1 MIVSKMLYTP
11 YILLADDDPDDRD
24 SLIHPFL
31 QQNPGV
37 RVVCFGDGREL
48 LSFLQACPDDEL
60 PVLILMD
67 YKMPYVTAAEI
78 LQSLAADPRYDA
90 IPKLVWSTS
99 GRAEYVDRCVQHGAS
114 QYFTKPNSL
123 PELASIVDRMTG
135 VFRSQF
141 PLPAF

>member
-1 MIVSKMLYTP
+1 MYTP

-37 RVVCFGDGREL
+37 RVVSFGDGREV
-48 LSFLQACPDDEL
+48 LSFLEACPDTEL

-67 YKMPYVTAAEI
+67 YKMPNVTAADI
-78 LQSLAADPRYDA
+78 LERLASDPRYTN

-99 GRAEYVDRCVQHGAS
+99 GRAEYDERCVRHGAS

-123 PELASIVDRMTG
+123 PELASIVERMTG
-135 VFRSQF
+135 VFRNRLS
-141 PLPAF
+141 LPVM

>member
-1 MIVSKMLYTP
+1 MIVSKMYTP

-24 SLIHPFL
+24 SLIHSFL

-37 RVVCFGDGREL
+37 RVVSFGDGRDL
-48 LSFLQACPDDEL
+48 VSFLLACPDDEL

-78 LQSLAADPRYDA
+78 LETLAADPRYDG

-99 GRAEYVDRCVQHGAS
+99 GRAEYVDRCVQRGAS

-123 PELASIVDRMTG
+123 PELASIVERMTG
-135 VFRSQF
+135 VFRSRL
-141 PLPAF
+141 PLPAM

>member
-1 MIVSKMLYTP
+1 MTVRKNYSP
-11 YILLADDDPDDRD
+11 YILLADDDPDDRE

-37 RVVCFGDGREL
+37 RVVSFGDGREL
-48 LSFLQACPDDEL
+48 LNFLETCPDDEL

-67 YKMPYVTAAEI
+67 YKMPYVTAADI
-78 LQSLAADPRYDA
+78 LERLAADPRYTR

-99 GRAEYVDRCVQHGAS
+99 GRAEYVDRCVERGAS

-123 PELASIVDRMTG
+123 PELASIVERMTR
-135 VFRSQF
+135 VFRNHFQLS
-141 PLPAF
+141 PL

>member
-1 MIVSKMLYTP
+1 MYTP

-37 RVVCFGDGREL
+37 RVVSFGDGREL
-48 LSFLQACPDDEL
+48 LSFLLACPDDEL

-67 YKMPYVTAAEI
+67 YKMPYVTAAEL
-78 LQSLAADPRYDA
+78 LQSLAADPRYNS

-99 GRAEYVDRCVQHGAS
+99 GRAEYVDRCVLHGAS

-123 PELASIVDRMTG
+123 PELASIVERMTG
-135 VFRSQF
+135 VFRSHLS
-141 PLPAF
+141 LPAL

>member
-1 MIVSKMLYTP
+1 MKMYTP

-24 SLIHPFL
+24 SLIHSFV

-37 RVVCFGDGREL
+37 RVVAFGDGQEL
-48 LSFLQACPDDEL
+48 LIFLETCPDNEL

-67 YKMPYVTAAEI
+67 YKMPYSTAADI
-78 LQSLAADPRYDA
+78 LERLAAYPRYA
-90 IPKLVWSTS
+90 SIPKLVWSTS

-123 PELASIVDRMTG
+123 PELASIVDRMTRL
-135 VFRSQF
+135 FRTRQSVS
-141 PLPAF
+141 PL

>member
-1 MIVSKMLYTP
+1 MNMYTP

-24 SLIHPFL
+24 SLIHPFV

-37 RVVCFGDGREL
+37 RVVAFGDGGEL
-48 LSFLQACPDDEL
+48 LSFLENCPDDEL

-67 YKMPYVTAAEI
+67 YKMPHWTAEDI
-78 LQSLAADPRYDA
+78 LEQLAADPRYTN

-99 GRAEYVDRCVQHGAS
+99 GRAEYVDSCVQRGAS

-123 PELASIVDRMTG
+123 PELANIVERMTR
-135 VFRSQF
+135 VFRTRLSVS
-141 PLPAF
+141 PL

>member
-1 MIVSKMLYTP
+1 MPVSKMYTP

-37 RVVCFGDGREL
+37 RVVSFGDGREL
-48 LSFLQACPDDEL
+48 LSFLLACPDEEL

-78 LQSLAADPRYDA
+78 LQCLAGDPRYDA

-99 GRAEYVDRCVQHGAS
+99 GRAEYVDRCVRHGAS

-135 VFRSQF
+135 VFRSQL
-141 PLPAF
+141 PLAAL

>member
-1 MIVSKMLYTP
+1 MPVSKMYTP

-24 SLIHPFL
+24 TLIHPFL

-37 RVVCFGDGREL
+37 RVVAFGDGREL
-48 LSFLQACPDDEL
+48 LSFLLACPDDEL

-67 YKMPYVTAAEI
+67 YKMPYVTAAEL
-78 LQSLAADPRYDA
+78 LQMLAADHRYDG

-99 GRAEYVDRCVQHGAS
+99 GRAEYVDQCVEHGAS

-123 PELASIVDRMTG
+123 PELASIVERMTG
-135 VFRSQF
+135 VFRSHLS
-141 PLPAF
+141 LPAL

>member
-1 MIVSKMLYTP
+1 MYTP

-24 SLIHPFL
+24 SLIHPFV

-37 RVVCFGDGREL
+37 GVVSFGDGLEL
-48 LSFLQACPDDEL
+48 LSFLEKCPDDQM

-67 YKMPYVTAAEI
+67 YKMPSWTAADI
-78 LQSLAADPRYDA
+78 LEKLSAQPRYA
-90 IPKLVWSTS
+90 NIPKLVWSTS

-123 PELASIVDRMTG
+123 PELAHIVERMTR
-135 VFRSQF
+135 VFRTRLSIS
-141 PLPAF
+141 PL

>member
-1 MIVSKMLYTP
+1 MPVSKMYTP

-37 RVVCFGDGREL
+37 RVVAFGDGRDL
-48 LSFLQACPDDEL
+48 LNFLLACPDDEL

-67 YKMPYVTAAEI
+67 YKMPYVTAAEL
-78 LQSLAADPRYDA
+78 LQSLAADPRYNN

-99 GRAEYVDRCVQHGAS
+99 GRAEYVDRCVKNGAS

-123 PELASIVDRMTG
+123 PELASIVDRMTR
-135 VFRSQF
+135 VFRSHN
-141 PLPAF
+141 PLPMM

>member
-1 MIVSKMLYTP
+1 MSVSKVYTP

-37 RVVCFGDGREL
+37 RVVSFGDGRDL
-48 LSFLQACPDDEL
+48 LSFLVACPDDEL

-67 YKMPYVTAAEI
+67 YKMPSATAADI
-78 LQSLAADPRYDA
+78 LESLAADPRYA
-90 IPKLVWSTS
+90 GIPKVVWSTS

-123 PELASIVDRMTG
+123 PELASIVERMTG
-135 VFRSQF
+135 IFRTRLS
-141 PLPAF
+141 LHTL

>member
-1 MIVSKMLYTP
+1 MPVSKIYTP

-24 SLIHPFL
+24 SLIRPFL

-37 RVVCFGDGREL
+37 RVVSFGDGQEL
-48 LSFLQACPDDEL
+48 LSFLVDCPDDEL

-78 LQSLAADPRYDA
+78 LQSLAADPRYDG

-99 GRAEYVDRCVQHGAS
+99 GRAEYVDRCVQNGAS

-135 VFRSQF
+135 VFRSQ
-141 PLPAF
+141 LPFLAL